1 MAGAVVNSVR
11 AAAAALTT
19 AEGAAVAGGGA
30 ATLTVGAVS
39 VGGALAVGVPPYFE
53 AKT

>member
-1 MAGAVVNSVR
+1 MVDAIVNSVR
-11 AAAAALTT
+11 VAAAALTT

-39 VGGALAVGVPPYFE
+39 VGGALAVGALFYFE
-53 AKT
+53 AKA